1 MPDSAGADQIAAR
14 RQRPPIYANP
24 GDCAAMMEDLDES
37 YAHATAEAT
46 PADAAPQGAEVGP
59 RAPVTPREW
68 VSPGVSVHKRILT
81 GLGVALVAI
90 LFFFIAVHEGAPA
103 LVSTVIGV
111 IFIGGFVGYLRVV
124 APTPF
129 TLRLDEHGVTRTDRD
144 VEPLLIPWGSVARV
158 KEEVFKS
165 GVAVSVTVYKRVG
178 AKGLHR
184 AWVVYRDDIPQFD
197 AFVEAFSAALPL
209 DRPWTRETVHE

>member
-1 MPDSAGADQIAAR
+1 
-14 RQRPPIYANP
+14 
-24 GDCAAMMEDLDES
+24 MMEDLDDS
-37 YAHATAEAT
+37 YAHALAEAAPT
-46 PADAAPQGAEVGP
+46 DAAHPEAEVGP

-68 VSPGVSVHKRILT
+68 VSPGVSLRKRILT
-81 GLGVALVAI
+81 GIGVTLVAI

-103 LVSTVIGV
+103 LVSTIIGV
-111 IFIGGFVGYLRVV
+111 IFIGGFVGYLRVI

-129 TLRLDEHGVTRTDRD
+129 TLRLDERGVTRTDRD
-144 VEPLLIPWGSVARV
+144 AEPLLITWGNVARV

-165 GVAVSVTVYKRVG
+165 GVSVSVMVYKRVG

-209 DRPWTRETVHE
+209 DRPWTRETIHE

>member
-1 MPDSAGADQIAAR
+1 
-14 RQRPPIYANP
+14 
-24 GDCAAMMEDLDES
+24 MMEDLDEPI
-37 YAHATAEAT
+37 AHTAPAAEDAAEAN
-46 PADAAPQGAEVGP
+46 AGP

-68 VSPGVSVHKRILT
+68 VSPGVSMRKRIFT
-81 GLGVALVAI
+81 GIGVALVAA
-90 LFFFIAVHEGAPA
+90 LFCFIAFSEGAPA

-111 IFIGGFVGYLRVV
+111 IFIAGFVGYLRVV

-129 TLRLDEHGVTRTDRD
+129 TLRLDERGVTRTDRGA
-144 VEPLLIPWGSVARV
+144 EPQLISWGGVARV
-158 KEEVFKS
+158 KEELFKS
-165 GVAVSVTVYKRVG
+165 GVTVSITVYKRVG

>member
-1 MPDSAGADQIAAR
+1 
-14 RQRPPIYANP
+14 
-24 GDCAAMMEDLDES
+24 MMEDLDEPIRQ
-37 YAHATAEAT
+37 TT
-46 PADAAPQGAEVGP
+46 ADAATDATTAEDVGP

-68 VSPGVSVHKRILT
+68 VSPGVSVRKRILT
-81 GLGVALVAI
+81 GIGVALVAI
-90 LFFFIAVHEGAPA
+90 LFFFIAIHEGASA
-103 LVSTVIGV
+103 LVSTIIGI

-129 TLRLDEHGVTRTDRD
+129 ALLLDERGVTRTDRGA
-144 VEPLLIPWGSVARV
+144 EPQLIGWGSIARV

-165 GVAVSVTVYKRVG
+165 GVSVSVTVYKRVG

-209 DRPWTRETVHE
+209 DRPWTREIVHE

>member
-1 MPDSAGADQIAAR
+1 
-14 RQRPPIYANP
+14 
-24 GDCAAMMEDLDES
+24 MMEDLDEPI
-37 YAHATAEAT
+37 AHLHADTTE
-46 PADAAPQGAEVGP
+46 PVDAAADTGP

-68 VSPGVSVHKRILT
+68 VSPGVSMRKRVLT
-81 GLGVALVAI
+81 GIGVAIVAV
-90 LFFFIAVHEGAPA
+90 LFIVIALSEGASA
-103 LVSTVIGV
+103 LVSTIIGV
-111 IFIGGFVGYLRVV
+111 IFIGGFIGYLQVV

-129 TLRLDEHGVTRTDRD
+129 TLRLDERGVIRTDRGA
-144 VEPLLIPWGSVARV
+144 EPLLITWGNVARV
-158 KEEVFKS
+158 KEELFKS
-165 GVAVSVTVYKRVG
+165 GVTVSVTVYKRVG